1 MRELSTRLR
10 RLGYAVL
17 PTKTPDQTERL
28 LRTRGT
34 GIVAAVIPVDLPA
47 FDLRAALR
55 FLRRLAPSRELMFVA
70 AGHRPDRE
78 GRKLL
83 RGAGVEL
90 ALWEPLDD
98 HALRFQ
104 MNRALAG
111 PEVVLGHRASLR
123 APADWPVA
131 VWAGGR
137 RKPARIYT
145 LSASGAYLATWRP
158 SLPGATL
165 RVDLPVPPGSLQVQA
180 RAVMT
185 NVPGTFLRNNL
196 PVGMGVRFELVTP
209 DVEAALVAW
218 ANDRLDHLGF

>member
-1 MRELSTRLR
+1 
-10 RLGYAVL
+10 
-17 PTKTPDQTERL
+17 
-28 LRTRGT
+28 
-34 GIVAAVIPVDLPA
+34 
-47 FDLRAALR
+47 
-55 FLRRLAPSRELMFVA
+55 
-70 AGHRPDRE
+70 
-78 GRKLL
+78 
-83 RGAGVEL
+83 
-90 ALWEPLDD
+90 
-98 HALRFQ
+98 
-104 MNRALAG
+104 
-111 PEVVLGHRASLR
+111 VLGHRSNLR

-131 VWAGGR
+131 VWAAGR